1 MEKNPVSSTDSA
13 WPALSGNIIQTAEA
27 VQVAANSPFP
37 AEVPRFLFQAQ

>member
-13 WPALSGNIIQTAEA
+13 WPALSYIIQTAEA